1 MYGMIHKA
9 ARAFVLARS
18 GAETWNDVLLTCQ
31 LNDEHFI
38 SGQHY
43 GDDVTV
49 GLLAEIAKATDMEV
63 GDLLFDFGQY
73 WIQFTGASSYSAV
86 MDMAGDD
93 LVTFL
98 ENLDAMHRSIKA
110 TMPEAVMPT
119 FAVIRHSPEQ
129 IELLYRSER
138 SGLED
143 FVRGL
148 LSGLLERFSEHGDV
162 TVGQRNGELIFSI
175 ARRQAA

>member
-9 ARAFVLARS
+9 ARDFVVGRK
-18 GAETWNDVLLTCQ
+18 GEQIWNDVLSKSG

-43 GDDVTV
+43 GDDLTV
-49 GLLAEIAKATDMEV
+49 GLLGQIATSLDIELS
-63 GDLLFDFGQY
+63 DLLYEFGRH
-73 WIQFTGASSYSAV
+73 WISFTGASSYSAV

-98 ENLDAMHRSIKA
+98 DNLDAMHRSIKA

-119 FAVIRHSPEQ
+119 FAVIRHSAAE

-138 SGLED
+138 TGLED

-148 LSGLLERFSEHGDV
+148 LAGLLERFTEYGDIDV
-162 TVGQRNGELIFSI
+162 QHRSGELVFSI
-175 ARRQAA
+175 ARKRAA